1 MSRCSQNA
9 FTHTLVETGVHKECR
24 TQKQYWLVR
33 CFFRTQVRSN
43 RQSHRGFFFCL
54 WTAVWLITVTACICI
69 WMFPVVL
76 RAPLQPLQ
84 TLQPGQRAAHNW
96 EKGDVIM
103 TSSLPLLISLF
114 PLLPAHPHVILPA
127 PPSPT
132 AVPKAAFLMKK
143 SLKLWNSFNLFFYFS
158 RHPYR
163 FTFPIGRSYTTKSNW
178 C

>member
-1 MSRCSQNA
+1 
-9 FTHTLVETGVHKECR
+9 
-24 TQKQYWLVR
+24 
-33 CFFRTQVRSN
+33 
-43 RQSHRGFFFCL
+43 
-54 WTAVWLITVTACICI
+54 
-69 WMFPVVL
+69 MFPVVL

-143 SLKLWNSFNLFFYFS
+143 KPETLKLL
-158 RHPYR
+158 
-163 FTFPIGRSYTTKSNW
+163 
-178 C
+178 

>member
-1 MSRCSQNA
+1 MFPKCIHSH
-9 FTHTLVETGVHKECR
+9 THTLVETGVHKECR
-24 TQKQYWLVR
+24 AQKQYWLVR

-69 WMFPVVL
+69 CMFPVVL

-127 PPSPT
+127 LPSPT

-143 SLKLWNSFNLFFYFS
+143 SLKLWNSFNLFFLFLTTSIQIY
-158 RHPYR
+158 
-163 FTFPIGRSYTTKSNW
+163 ISYWKELYNKE
-178 C
+178 